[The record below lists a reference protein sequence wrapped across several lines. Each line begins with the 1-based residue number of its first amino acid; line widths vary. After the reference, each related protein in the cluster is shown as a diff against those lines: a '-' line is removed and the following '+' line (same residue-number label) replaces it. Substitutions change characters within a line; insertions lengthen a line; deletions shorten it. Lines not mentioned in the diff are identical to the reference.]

1 MIIILKFNQMNGI
14 PFSLGFLFIRKY
26 LACIIC
32 SQNEFQ
38 FRSIPFFKD
47 VTSFF
52 SDSILKTLFMKR

>member
-26 LACIIC
+26 MACIIC

-52 SDSILKTLFMKR
+52 SDSIL